1 MHTDN
6 GTIKDTMVFI
16 LVFELGKMQ
25 LNDEHYEMEK
35 NIISHN
41 PIGALGVHRW

>member
-6 GTIKDTMVFI
+6 GTIKDTMVSI
-16 LVFELGKMQ
+16 LGIELGKMQ

-35 NIISHN
+35 NYRIF
-41 PIGALGVHRW
+41 IGALGVHRW

>member
-1 MHTDN
+1 MNTDN
-6 GTIKDTMVFI
+6 GTIKYPMVFI
-16 LVFELGKMQ
+16 LGIKLGKMQ

-35 NIISHN
+35 NIISHH

>member
-6 GTIKDTMVFI
+6 GTIKDTMVSI
-16 LVFELGKMQ
+16 LGIELGKMQ

-41 PIGALGVHRW
+41 PIGALGVHLW